1 MRSLLTW
8 SFVVATVA
16 TIGCSSSDSASPSSD
31 GGGRPPGSVSFAN
44 DVMPIFL
51 ASCTSSTACHG
62 QPNNAGE
69 ANLYLGDSVTNTPAI
84 IAQVYK
90 GLVGVAAVE
99 DPALNLIAP
108 KDSAKSYLWL
118 KLDPKW
124 TMGDQD
130 AYASDCAKGTCTGL
144 TCNSKTP
151 CGTSMPYLGETLDSD
166 PMALISGWI
175 AAGAP
180 DN

>member
-1 MRSLLTW
+1 MRPLLLAS
-8 SFVVATVA
+8 SFIVWALA
-16 TIGCSSSDSASPSSD
+16 TIGCSSSNSASPSD

-51 ASCTSSTACHG
+51 ASCTTSTACHG

-69 ANLYLGDSVTNTPAI
+69 ANLYLGDSATNTPAI

-99 DPALNLIAP
+99 DPALDLITP

-151 CGTSMPYLGETLDSD
+151 CGTSMPYLGETRPDQMD
-166 PMALISGWI
+166 LISRWI

>member
-1 MRSLLTW
+1 MRPLLVL
-8 SFVVATVA
+8 SFIVWALATL
-16 TIGCSSSDSASPSSD
+16 GCSSSNSPSPSSD
-31 GGGRPPGSVSFAN
+31 GGGGASGTVSFAA

-51 ASCTSSTACHG
+51 ASCTTSTACHG

-69 ANLYLGDSVTNTPAI
+69 ANLYLGDSMTNTPAI
-84 IAQVYK
+84 VAQVYR

-108 KDSAKSYLWL
+108 KNSSKSYLWL

-130 AYASDCAKGTCTGL
+130 AYASDCAKGMCTGL

-151 CGTSMPYLGETLDSD
+151 CGTSMPYLGETLGSD
-166 PMALISGWI
+166 QMDLISRWI